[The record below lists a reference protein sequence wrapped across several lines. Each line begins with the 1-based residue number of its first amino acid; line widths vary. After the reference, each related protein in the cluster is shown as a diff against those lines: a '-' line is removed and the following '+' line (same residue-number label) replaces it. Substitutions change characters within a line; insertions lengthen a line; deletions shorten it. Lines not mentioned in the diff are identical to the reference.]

1 MKLTLKKLFRW
12 DRKSEVEKAAIFS
25 RYEFFRYRLFYLISW
40 PVCVLPISLWLL
52 LRLCLSDKHQPFEHQ
67 YGFTY
72 NALFWR
78 FKYKPIKLLE
88 IGVGG
93 YGKRIGGESLNAWQA
108 YFPFATVIGC
118 DIQDKSKLATQRTK
132 ILILD
137 QSSKHQLL
145 ELRKKEGPFDII
157 IDDGSHLSVHQIG
170 TFKLLYGALRTNG
183 LYIIEDVQTSYWSH
197 EFWGGAPI
205 DAPEFESTCVGYFMR
220 LAKYI
225 NHREFMGRSGADE
238 DMLELGRSIRQIIF
252 EHNLIVVTKGDN
264 SV

>member
-1 MKLTLKKLFRW
+1 MVTNSMKLTLKKLFRW

-25 RYEFFRYRLFYLISW
+25 RFDFFRYRLFYLISW
-40 PVCVLPISLWLL
+40 LVCVLPIPLWLL

-67 YGFTY
+67 YGPTY
-72 NALFWR
+72 NDLFWR
-78 FKYKPIKLLE
+78 FKYKPIRLLE
-88 IGVGG
+88 IGIGG

-170 TFKLLYGALRTNG
+170 TFKL
-183 LYIIEDVQTSYWSH
+183 
-197 EFWGGAPI
+197 
-205 DAPEFESTCVGYFMR
+205 
-220 LAKYI
+220 
-225 NHREFMGRSGADE
+225 
-238 DMLELGRSIRQIIF
+238 
-252 EHNLIVVTKGDN
+252 
-264 SV
+264 